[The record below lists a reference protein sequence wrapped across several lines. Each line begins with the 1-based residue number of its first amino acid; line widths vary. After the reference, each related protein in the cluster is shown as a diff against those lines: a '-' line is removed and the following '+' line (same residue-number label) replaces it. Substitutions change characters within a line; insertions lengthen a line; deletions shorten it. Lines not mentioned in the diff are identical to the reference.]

1 MLLFLTA
8 SAFTACNQKKSADK
22 ADYAYY
28 KEQGEIFHTSFHIKY
43 AYSRSLSDEIMAELN
58 KFDLSLNPFNKNSII
73 SKVNNNEPVELDSF
87 FITVFNKSEEVSKMT
102 DGKFD
107 ITCSP
112 LINAWG
118 FGFKNMDNVTP
129 QVLDSLEQFVG
140 YEKIKLENGKIVKT
154 DPRVQLNTSAIAKGY
169 SCDVIADLLKR
180 HGIENYMV
188 EIGGEVAAKGIND
201 KGEYW
206 HIGVDKP
213 MDDSTAMHRELQT
226 ILSIND
232 KCVATS
238 GNYRNYYIKDGKK
251 YAHTIDPTTGYPAE
265 QDILGAT
272 VIAGDCMTADAYATA
287 FMASGLKKSEE
298 IAKKVPGLLYYFIY
312 TKPDG
317 TTGIAYSEGFEQF
330 FTDKTNVL
338 TP

>member
-1 MLLFLTA
+1 MKTKKIPFIMLLFLTA

-169 SCDVIADLLKR
+169 SCDVIA
-180 HGIENYMV
+180 
-188 EIGGEVAAKGIND
+188 
-201 KGEYW
+201 
-206 HIGVDKP
+206 
-213 MDDSTAMHRELQT
+213 
-226 ILSIND
+226 
-232 KCVATS
+232 
-238 GNYRNYYIKDGKK
+238 
-251 YAHTIDPTTGYPAE
+251 
-265 QDILGAT
+265 
-272 VIAGDCMTADAYATA
+272 
-287 FMASGLKKSEE
+287 
-298 IAKKVPGLLYYFIY
+298 
-312 TKPDG
+312 
-317 TTGIAYSEGFEQF
+317 
-330 FTDKTNVL
+330 
-338 TP
+338 